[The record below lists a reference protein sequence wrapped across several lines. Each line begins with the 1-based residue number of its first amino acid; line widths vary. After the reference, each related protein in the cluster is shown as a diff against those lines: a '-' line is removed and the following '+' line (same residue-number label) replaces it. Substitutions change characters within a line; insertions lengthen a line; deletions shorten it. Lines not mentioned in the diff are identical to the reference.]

1 MLLPYRIV
9 VREVDPADLPGAE
22 LAPSVAAGPGR
33 WFRGFESADS
43 DLPRRSPPANLAP
56 QFRDDPPAYSAT
68 ARGRQDPRSPD
79 QARAL
84 IASIRQGWR
93 NGSTETDRAE
103 SNHDANN
110 DGAQA

>member
-1 MLLPYRIV
+1 V
-9 VREVDPADLPGAE
+9 VRKGDPAGPPSAE
-22 LAPSVAAGPGR
+22 PEPSLAAGPGR
-33 WFRGFESADS
+33 RVRRFTTADPG
-43 DLPRRSPPANLAP
+43 LPRRSPQANLAP
-56 QFRDDPPAYSAT
+56 QLRDDPPAHST
-68 ARGRQDPRSPD
+68 AAGGRQDGRSAD

-93 NGSTETDRAE
+93 NGGTGTDRAE